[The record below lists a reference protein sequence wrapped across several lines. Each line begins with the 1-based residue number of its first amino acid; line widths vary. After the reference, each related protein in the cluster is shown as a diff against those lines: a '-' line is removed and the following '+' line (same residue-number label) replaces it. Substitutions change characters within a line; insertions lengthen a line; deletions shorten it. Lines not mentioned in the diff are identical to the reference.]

1 MNPDIDAAPAAIDL
15 ASGLYDEL
23 RRTARGVRMGHRVGD
38 TLQTTALIHEAWLKL
53 ARSGGWQSRQ
63 HFLFAAAQAMRQ
75 VLTDA
80 ARARLA
86 ARRGGGQP
94 NLALEDI
101 GEPGPGDARLDAQI
115 LDLHEA
121 MQRLGALNPRLVQVV
136 ECRYFAGYSE
146 LETAEALG
154 ITDRTAR
161 RDWVKARAWLHREL
175 AGDLPAMPG

>member
-1 MNPDIDAAPAAIDL
+1 MDAHPPAAEL

-23 RRTARGVRMGHRVGD
+23 RRTARGVRAGHRVGD

-75 VLTDA
+75 VLIDA

-86 ARRGGGQP
+86 ARRGGGQAP
-94 NLALEDI
+94 LTLDEL
-101 GEPGPGDARLDAQI
+101 GELGPSDPRLDAQI
-115 LDLHEA
+115 LDLHDA
-121 MQRLGALNPRLVQVV
+121 MQRLGTLNPRLVQVV
-136 ECRYFAGYSE
+136 ECRYFAGYSDI
-146 LETAEALG
+146 ETAEALG

-161 RDWVKARAWLHREL
+161 RDWVKARAWLYREL
-175 AGDLPAMPG
+175 AGELPPLPG

>member
-1 MNPDIDAAPAAIDL
+1 MDAHADAAGL

-23 RRTARGVRMGHRVGD
+23 RRAARGVRLGHRVGE

-53 ARSGGWQSRQ
+53 ARSGGWESRR

-75 VLTDA
+75 VLIDA
-80 ARARLA
+80 ARARCA
-86 ARRGGGQP
+86 ARRGGGQAP
-94 NLALEDI
+94 LPLDEV
-101 GEPGPGDARLDAQI
+101 GEAGAHDERLDAQV

-121 MQRLGALNPRLVQVV
+121 LQRLGALNPRLVQVV
-136 ECRYFAGYSE
+136 ECRYFAGFSD

-161 RDWVKARAWLHREL
+161 RDWVKARAWLYREL
-175 AGDLPAMPG
+175 AGDLPALPG